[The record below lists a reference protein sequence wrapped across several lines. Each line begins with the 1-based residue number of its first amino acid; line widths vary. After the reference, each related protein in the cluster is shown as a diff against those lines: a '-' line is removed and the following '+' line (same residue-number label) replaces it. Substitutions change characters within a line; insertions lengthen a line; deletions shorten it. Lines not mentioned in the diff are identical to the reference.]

1 MTNEIIILDDKRQIT
16 PTELFT
22 PSGIDKILASIREK
36 VKDFEPDMTTEKGRK
51 EIASMAYK
59 VARTKTA
66 LDNEGK
72 KLTEEWVKQ
81 KSLVDS
87 ERKRVREELD
97 DLRDKIRAPL
107 DEWERLEQERIDLR
121 KSKIAEFEACYTFSL
136 STPLE
141 ILDDVI
147 DNLPRLFDFE
157 WQEFQYKAK
166 TSYEEAMAYVKEL
179 RCQIVKEKEK
189 EQELEKLRKEK
200 EECDRKD
207 REEKIA
213 KDAADKAKADA
224 EVLAEKA
231 AAEAK
236 VREYKIEADKKA
248 AIEAQKVAE
257 QKLIEAKNEAK
268 IAADK
273 AVAVEREKVEAQ
285 KAAEAKAAAERE
297 ADKKYRTKINNEA
310 LRDLVLH
317 VMNDKG
323 VGILTE
329 DQAKAIVSCI
339 ARGEI
344 DHVSIKY

>member
-213 KDAADKAKADA
+213 KDAADKA
-224 EVLAEKA
+224 
-231 AAEAK
+231 
-236 VREYKIEADKKA
+236 
-248 AIEAQKVAE
+248 
-257 QKLIEAKNEAK
+257 
-268 IAADK
+268 
-273 AVAVEREKVEAQ
+273 VAVEREKVEAQ

>member
-1 MTNEIIILDDKRQIT
+1 MTIIDCHLILIKKNGLMTNEIIILDDKRQIT

-213 KDAADKAKADA
+213 KDAADKA
-224 EVLAEKA
+224 
-231 AAEAK
+231 
-236 VREYKIEADKKA
+236 
-248 AIEAQKVAE
+248 
-257 QKLIEAKNEAK
+257 
-268 IAADK
+268 
-273 AVAVEREKVEAQ
+273 VAVEREKVEAQ